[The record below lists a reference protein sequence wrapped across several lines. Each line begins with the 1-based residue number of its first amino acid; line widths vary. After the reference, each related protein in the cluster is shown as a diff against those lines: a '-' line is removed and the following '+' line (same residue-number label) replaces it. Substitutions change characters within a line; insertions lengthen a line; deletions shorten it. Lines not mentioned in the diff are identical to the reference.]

1 MVALGLVGF
10 KSRDQVSQA
19 LTVTELSEHQSK
31 ELIPAGEMLDITVT
45 VILVNK
51 TAELVIVQKLYQL
64 GEYIFVLV
72 HLTVNLIGCKITN
85 SNRRALKI
93 SRKRLYFS
101 DFKERLFHFN
111 GTVVTKCNKCAT
123 THNKKYLARYTKSPY
138 LCSVIPNHNLIF
150 TSSNM
155 NKARTIRF
163 ICAFVPL
170 TMLIACNSSKK
181 EELGVAIYGYD
192 NPGCHKLRY
201 ANK

>member
-1 MVALGLVGF
+1 MGF
-10 KSRDQVSQA
+10 KSHYHVSQA
-19 LTVTELSEHQSK
+19 LTVAELSEHQSK
-31 ELIPAGEMLDITVT
+31 KLVPAGEMLDITVT

-111 GTVVTKCNKCAT
+111 GTVVI
-123 THNKKYLARYTKSPY
+123 
-138 LCSVIPNHNLIF
+138 SVN
-150 TSSNM
+150 
-155 NKARTIRF
+155 
-163 ICAFVPL
+163 
-170 TMLIACNSSKK
+170 
-181 EELGVAIYGYD
+181 E
-192 NPGCHKLRY
+192 
-201 ANK
+201 

>member
-93 SRKRLYFS
+93 YRKRLYFS
-101 DFKERLFHFN
+101 DFKERLVHFN
-111 GTVVTKCNKCAT
+111 GTVVTF
-123 THNKKYLARYTKSPY
+123 L
-138 LCSVIPNHNLIF
+138 
-150 TSSNM
+150 
-155 NKARTIRF
+155 
-163 ICAFVPL
+163 
-170 TMLIACNSSKK
+170 
-181 EELGVAIYGYD
+181 
-192 NPGCHKLRY
+192 
-201 ANK
+201 